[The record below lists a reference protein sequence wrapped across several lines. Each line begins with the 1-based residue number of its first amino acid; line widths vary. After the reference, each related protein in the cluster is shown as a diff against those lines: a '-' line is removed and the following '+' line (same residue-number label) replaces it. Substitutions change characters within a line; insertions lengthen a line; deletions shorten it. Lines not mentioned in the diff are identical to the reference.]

1 MQQVIVYTLLI
12 TEGCGPC
19 GGGCL
24 LLRKMLW
31 Y

>member
-12 TEGCGPC
+12 TEGCGP